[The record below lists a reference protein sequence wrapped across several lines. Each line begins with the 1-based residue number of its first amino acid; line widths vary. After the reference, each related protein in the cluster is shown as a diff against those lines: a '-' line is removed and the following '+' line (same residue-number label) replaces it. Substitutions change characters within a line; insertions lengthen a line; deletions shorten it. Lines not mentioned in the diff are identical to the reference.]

1 MVYIKEMIC
10 VEDSIGKRIKAIR
23 KKKKLT
29 QIQLAEKAYISESY
43 IALIEL
49 DKRNPSTDVIIRLA
63 EILGVSSDYLLFGDT
78 TKNDTAFFRE
88 WKELM
93 AGRTPKEIEAAN
105 TIIKIFFDNID
116 NCNKT

>member
-1 MVYIKEMIC
+1 M
-10 VEDSIGKRIKAIR
+10 
-23 KKKKLT
+23 T

-49 DKRNPSTDVIIRLA
+49 DKRNPSTDVIIKLA

-78 TKNDTAFFRE
+78 PKNDMAFFKE

-93 AGRTPKEIEAAN
+93 TGRTPKEIEAAH
-105 TIIKIFFDNID
+105 TVIKTFFDNID
-116 NCNKT
+116 KCNKA

>member
-1 MVYIKEMIC
+1 MIC
-10 VEDSIGKRIKAIR
+10 VEDSIGKRVKAIR

-88 WKELM
+88 WEELM